1 MKIRGKKIVE
11 QFTRKH
17 NGSRK
22 PIMHW
27 YRVASSSN
35 WKNYD
40 DLKQTFGTADLITKN
55 KAKYVIFNIGG
66 NNYRMITKIDFNGN
80 LVIVKI
86 MMTHAEY
93 SKDKWKE
100 ML

>member
-1 MKIRGKKIVE
+1 MNFSKIYIFF
-11 QFTRKH
+11 FT
-17 NGSRK
+17 
-22 PIMHW
+22 W
-27 YRVASSSN
+27 
-35 WKNYD
+35 
-40 DLKQTFGTADLITKN
+40 LKS
-55 KAKYVIFNIGG
+55 YVIFNIGG

-100 ML
+100 IL